1 MNKISKFHAQVCC
14 KRLKHLN
21 VLLVLNSENNLEWD
35 QIQNHGRYIWTIESK
50 CFKKSCYFSK
60 ALNLEFFLKKRK
72 KDSECK
78 LENGPQIR
86 FEQYP
91 KADANAKA
99 KTQNETLSCPI
110 CRYKGLCHKMKH
122 CHVLFV
128 DRRE

>member
-1 MNKISKFHAQVCC
+1 MEDISEPLKANVLKNPVF
-14 KRLKHLN
+14 LKH
-21 VLLVLNSENNLEWD
+21 S
-35 QIQNHGRYIWTIESK
+35 IWN
-50 CFKKSCYFSK
+50 FSQ
-60 ALNLEFFLKKRK
+60 KKRK
-72 KDSECK
+72 KEFDCK

-91 KADANAKA
+91 KADADANA

-110 CRYKGLCHKMKH
+110 ICRYKRLCHKMKH